1 MQPAAGRPPMDPM
14 PGVTEAP
21 PPQTVARFEARATDA
36 GAGRSDASGRMEA
49 DLRRLADGL
58 LNMLERDR
66 ARVTALLGDDIV
78 SVMTMARYLIE
89 DSARR
94 LAEGD
99 LEEAGEALQSAAAR
113 IRDASNEVL
122 ALCSELHPKVLDD
135 LGLLPA
141 LSMYFREFNRENR
154 AIFVSPRLTVA
165 EGDIPAYLKLA
176 MFRIVQAALSNVAR
190 HSKAST
196 VRVFLSIFESELRLV
211 VEDNGVGFDMERWR
225 YRRHRH
231 DGCGLGMIQRWAEAS
246 GGRCS
251 IEAVPRHGTRV
262 QATWRTEAFSAPE
275 VGVQEAEAEAP
286 PTPA

>member
-1 MQPAAGRPPMDPM
+1 MDAVPDPTAVPQRRP
-14 PGVTEAP
+14 T
-21 PPQTVARFEARATDA
+21 ARVEARATER
-36 GAGRSDASGRMEA
+36 GAGRPDESGRMEA

-58 LNMLERDR
+58 LNLLELERS
-66 ARVTALLGDDIV
+66 RVTALLADDVV
-78 SVMTMARYLIE
+78 SVITMARYLIE

-99 LEEAGEALQSAAAR
+99 LDEASEALQSAAAR

-122 ALCSELHPKVLDD
+122 ALCSELHPKELDD

-141 LSMYFREFNRENR
+141 LSMYFRDFNRENR

-165 EGDIPAYLKLA
+165 DGDIPAHLRLA
-176 MFRIVQAALSNVAR
+176 IFRIVQAALSNVAR

-196 VRVFLSIFESELRLV
+196 VRIFLSMFEDELRLV

-225 YRRHRH
+225 SRRHRH

-251 IEAVPRHGTRV
+251 VEAVVRHGTRL
-262 QATWRTEAFSAPE
+262 QATWRMPTFPDPEAGS
-275 VGVQEAEAEAP
+275 QETEAEAP
-286 PTPA
+286 PTTA